1 LLAEY
6 LRVNLAHRT
15 VLWAGLV
22 SVEAMRN
29 WPEKSMMVSLGV
41 VLMLGSSSHCRAM
54 ERWAALAQIES
65 GNNDHALGMAG
76 EVSRYQIK
84 PRVWHRYASASANWR
99 NAEQSLPI
107 AKAAMR
113 DRCASFQRTFRR
125 PPTDFEFYVL
135 WNAPGQIRKP
145 SQTVTKRAQR
155 FCNLVNSDVNVTSGL
170 MDGTP
175 VPQLDGGP
183 LQGDAS
189 RLPELKL
196 TSK

>member
-1 LLAEY
+1 M
-6 LRVNLAHRT
+6 T
-15 VLWAGLV
+15 
-22 SVEAMRN
+22 
-29 WPEKSMMVSLGV
+29 VSLGV
-41 VLMLGSSSHCRAM
+41 VVMLGAFSHCRAM

-65 GNNDHALGMAG
+65 GNNDHALGLAG

-107 AKAAMR
+107 AQAAMR
-113 DRCASFQRTFRR
+113 DRCAAFQRTFRR

-155 FCNLVNSDVNVTSGL
+155 FCNLVNSDLNAGSGL
-170 MDGTP
+170 MDPTSL
-175 VPQLDGGP
+175 PQPDAGP
-183 LQGDAS
+183 LQEKGS
-189 RLPELKL
+189 NLPELKL